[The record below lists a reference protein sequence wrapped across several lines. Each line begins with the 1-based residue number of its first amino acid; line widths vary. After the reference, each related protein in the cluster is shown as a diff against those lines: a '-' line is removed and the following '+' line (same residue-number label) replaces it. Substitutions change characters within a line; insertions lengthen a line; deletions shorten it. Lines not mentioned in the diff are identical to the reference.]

1 MQLENILYFSSMIKE
16 ISAGAIIYK
25 IIDNKIFYLVEY
37 MSLGHI
43 SLVKGHLEN
52 NETLVD
58 GALREIK
65 EETNLD
71 VTLDTNF
78 KETITYAP
86 YIDKPEIL
94 KDVTFFVGKLI
105 DSNQKPLD
113 LHDKEV
119 IKSEFYEFN
128 QAYKLLTHQS
138 DKNTL
143 FKANEYILRKENL
156 KNDSNK

>member
-25 IIDNKIFYLVEY
+25 IIDNKIYYLVEY

-52 NETLVD
+52 NETLVE

-94 KDVTFFVGKLI
+94 KDVTFFCW
-105 DSNQKPLD
+105 
-113 LHDKEV
+113 
-119 IKSEFYEFN
+119 
-128 QAYKLLTHQS
+128 
-138 DKNTL
+138 
-143 FKANEYILRKENL
+143 
-156 KNDSNK
+156 